1 MQNNEQVI
9 EFFRKHVENVMQKQN
24 PHTWCEDENNREMLW
39 EIEQEISDFN
49 SENEGEENYE
59 QDFESQHVSSL
70 SEAEDAVIE
79 LNRRIAAKWDF
90 EYPFIDVFNARPDSF
105 GDQLVLGW
113 NVIYIL
119 KIDIGA
125 IFVSVTTRG
134 HEIKITIKDELIGKH
149 IQADENFDLLK
160 DLERQRLMFNLTQKG

>member
-1 MQNNEQVI
+1 MQNTEQVADYFRNHI
-9 EFFRKHVENVMQKQN
+9 ESIWKKQN
-24 PHTWCEDENNREMLW
+24 PHTWCEDEKNREILW

-49 SENEGEENYE
+49 NEYEGEENCE
-59 QDFESQHVSSL
+59 QDFESQHVDSL
-70 SEAEDAVIE
+70 SEAELAVIE
-79 LNRRIAAKWDF
+79 LNRRMAAKWDF

-113 NVIYIL
+113 NVVYLL

-149 IQADENFDLLK
+149 IQAGEDFDLLK
-160 DLERQRLMFNLTQKG
+160 DLERQRLMFNLTQKS

>member
-1 MQNNEQVI
+1 MKNTEQVI
-9 EFFRKHVENVMQKQN
+9 EFFRKHIETVMKEQN
-24 PHTWCEDENNREMLW
+24 PHTWCEDEKNREILW

-49 SENEGEENYE
+49 NEYEGEENYE
-59 QDFESQHVSSL
+59 QDFESQHVDSL

-79 LNRRIAAKWDF
+79 LNRRMAAKWDF

-149 IQADENFDLLK
+149 IQADEDFDLLK